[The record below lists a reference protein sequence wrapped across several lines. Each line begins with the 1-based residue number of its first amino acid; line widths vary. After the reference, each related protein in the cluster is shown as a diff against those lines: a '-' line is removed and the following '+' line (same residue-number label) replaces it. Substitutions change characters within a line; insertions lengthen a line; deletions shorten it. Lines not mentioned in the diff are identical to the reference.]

1 VRRLVVV
8 GCAVVLAAACSSS
21 SKSGSG
27 NTSKTVTLLTH
38 SSFAAS
44 KNVLADFTKQTG
56 YTVKLVQ
63 PGDAGVMVNQAILNK
78 DHPVADALYGVDNTF
93 LTRALKAGIFEKY
106 QPADLKLQPGV
117 AIDPTHTVTPIDSGD
132 VCLNYDKSYFGAN
145 GHPAPP
151 TSLADLIEPRY
162 KNLTVVENAGTSSPG
177 LAFLLATIAAFGDNQ
192 WKSYWQ
198 QLRANGVRVVNDW
211 TQAYEQD
218 FTAGGGPG
226 DRPIVVSYGS
236 SPPADIVYSDPKR
249 DTSRVG
255 VVEDSCFRQTEY
267 AGVLKGASNPKG
279 AKAWVDFMA
288 SKEFQNDMPLQM
300 YVYPTV
306 VGTVLPDVFT
316 TWAVIPKNPYTIPPK
331 EIDAHRDEWIKEWTD
346 IAVR

>member
-1 VRRLVVV
+1 VKRLIVVCCV
-8 GCAVVLAAACSSS
+8 VVLAAACSSS
-21 SKSGSG
+21 GKKSSGS
-27 NTSKTVTLLTH
+27 NSKTVTLLTH

-44 KNVLADFTKQTG
+44 KDVLADFTKQTG
-56 YTVKLVQ
+56 YAVKLVQ
-63 PGDAGVMVNQAILNK
+63 PGDAGVMVNEAILKK

-93 LTRALKAGIFEKY
+93 LTRALKAGIFAKY
-106 QPADLKLQPGV
+106 QPRDLQLQPGV

-132 VCLNYDKSYFGAN
+132 VCLNYDKSYFGAK

-151 TSLADLIEPRY
+151 ASFADLISPKY
-162 KNLTVVENAGTSSPG
+162 KNLTVVENASTSSPG

-211 TQAYEQD
+211 TQAYQQD

-236 SPPADIVYSDPKR
+236 SPPADIVFADPKR

-255 VVEDSCFRQTEY
+255 VVENSCFRQTEY
-267 AGVLKGASNPKG
+267 AGVLKGAANPQG
-279 AKAWVDFMA
+279 AMAWVDFMA

-300 YVYPTV
+300 FVYPTV

-316 TWAVIPKNPYTIPPK
+316 KWAVIPKNPYSIPPK
-331 EIDAHRDEWIKEWTD
+331 DIDTNRDQWIKEWTD